1 MFRHLIWTAVV
12 VMMASGLCLAG
23 PDDKTDPLDDA
34 NKTLK
39 EGDKTGKTGDDQ
51 MGIDDAD
58 KTLKGEDGEDQGEKI
73 DPLAVMKQIIDEM
86 RDAEDALGKAS
97 AVKSLEEQKKAIK
110 NMDDIINKTRELQEK
125 ILADMEKLFGGA
137 GGDQDEALKLIEKII
152 KYARENSPEGS
163 PSSSQQQPYQVS
175 PHKPPDTPRN
185 PLRTGDANQRWGDL
199 PERMRD
205 AINIGKSEKPLPG
218 YDRRI
223 AEYFKLLAGEE

>member
-163 PSSSQQQPYQVS
+163 PSSSQQQQPKQQPSNPTRCRRTSRPIRRAIRCAPEMRTSGGATCPRGCGTPSTSARARS
-175 PHKPPDTPRN
+175 PFQAM
-185 PLRTGDANQRWGDL
+185 TGA
-199 PERMRD
+199 
-205 AINIGKSEKPLPG
+205 
-218 YDRRI
+218 
-223 AEYFKLLAGEE
+223 